1 MNLHALEKIS
11 WLNPKDLKP
20 HPKNRNKH
28 PKDQIER
35 LAKIL
40 KYQGFR
46 KPIVVSNLSGY
57 VVEGHGRIQAALHN
71 KWERVPVCYQD
82 FEDETQEYAHLT
94 ADNAIALWAELDM
107 AGINSDTLELGPF
120 DTELLGIQNWESIAE
135 DKYADKDADAIP
147 ETDQNEMGVKLGD
160 IYQLGEHRLMCGDS
174 TDFPTV
180 EKLMDGQKADMVYT
194 DPPYGMNLDASYS
207 NMAQNSSKYKT
218 KRKPYEQVIGDDKP
232 FDASRLLLMFD
243 YCQEIFLWGAD
254 YYCWTLPGQGSWVV
268 WDKREDTAKGINTDG
283 MFGSS
288 FELCWSL
295 NKHSRDIA
303 RFVMSGGYM
312 NKHDKLDKRVHPTQ
326 KPVALAEW
334 FFDRWGKESKLIVDI
349 YLGSGSTLIAC
360 EKTNRKCYGMELD
373 PHYCSVIIKR
383 WQDFTGKSAIKL

>member
-174 TDFPTV
+174 TDLQTV
-180 EKLMDGQKADMVYT
+180 EKLMDGQKADMVFT
-194 DPPYGMNLDASYS
+194 DPPYGIDLDTDYTSLKSQRVA
-207 NMAQNSSKYKT
+207 NKFERVANKFE
-218 KRKPYEQVIGDDKP
+218 RVANDDKEFNP
-232 FDASRLLLMFD
+232 SFLLDFCD
-243 YCQEIFLWGAD
+243 EVFICGAN
-254 YYCWTLPGQGSWVV
+254 YMTNYFNPNTGSWIV
-268 WDKREDTAKGINTDG
+268 WDKRGDNENLDK
-283 MFGSS
+283 MYGSS
-288 FELCWSL
+288 FEMIWS
-295 NKHSRDIA
+295 KKKRRQEIA
-303 RFVMSGGYM
+303 RITWAGCFGH
-312 NKHDKLDKRVHPTQ
+312 NKIDDGQKKVHPTM
-326 KPVALAEW
+326 KPV
-334 FFDRWGKESKLIVDI
+334 KLIEWVFERVKAANIIDLF
-349 YLGSGSTLIAC
+349 LGSGSTLIAC